1 MRISLVLAL
10 ALFLAACGS
19 SKPDTE
25 EPTNTTEEPTT
36 TEDPGTTEEPAV
48 VAPEECEAAG
58 GQVAWDIGDGNV
70 QCPAGTF
77 ESSKVSGGVEPGL
90 CCQPTPPDA
99 E

>member
-1 MRISLVLAL
+1 MRTSLVLAL
-10 ALFLAACGS
+10 SLFLAACGS

-36 TEDPGTTEEPAV
+36 TEEPGVLTPQ
-48 VAPEECEAAG
+48 ECEAAG
-58 GQVAWDIGDGNV
+58 GQVAWDIGDGSV

-90 CCQPTPPDA
+90 CCQATPADA